1 MVAWLLAA
9 GADLDV
15 RDDNGCTAL
24 HLSCLRAEP
33 TIAATCTRQLLAAGA
48 EADGLTASGM
58 VRLSESGTPRPRRKA
73 CDRKLHDIGTAR
85 RQAGRDDKLG
95 GFQGGVARRRHGGA
109 AATCGAPERLGCSS
123 RAQENGPAPNVLTRG
138 GVDSQE
144 AWTAGCGAARCVV
157 NGRVS
162 TCGQGGDL
170 ERLGLGVRLVHVAV
184 APRPHEQP

>member
-58 VRLSESGTPRPRRKA
+58 VRL
-73 CDRKLHDIGTAR
+73 
-85 RQAGRDDKLG
+85 
-95 GFQGGVARRRHGGA
+95 
-109 AATCGAPERLGCSS
+109 
-123 RAQENGPAPNVLTRG
+123 
-138 GVDSQE
+138 
-144 AWTAGCGAARCVV
+144 
-157 NGRVS
+157 
-162 TCGQGGDL
+162 
-170 ERLGLGVRLVHVAV
+170 
-184 APRPHEQP
+184 APRPSPLAPRPLAYPQTHPGLPAE